1 MVEHTECSKPSRTSQ
16 AIICIKSEIICQNVA
31 AFSTP
36 VGNLTIQYQKIYLV
50 SKRIKKIRN
59 IN

>member
-31 AFSTP
+31 AFSTTCWKP
-36 VGNLTIQYQKIYLV
+36 YYPISKDLLSEQKN
-50 SKRIKKIRN
+50 KKN
-59 IN
+59 